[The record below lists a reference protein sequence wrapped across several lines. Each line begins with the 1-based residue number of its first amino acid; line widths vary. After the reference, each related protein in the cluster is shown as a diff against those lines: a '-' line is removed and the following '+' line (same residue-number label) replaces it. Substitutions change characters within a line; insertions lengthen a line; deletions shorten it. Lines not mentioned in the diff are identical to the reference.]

1 MTADYANVVLSH
13 IGNQLRLICGSISST
28 LKRKDVVVPCNVEL
42 GSASLCLLDCIHR
55 LERHLN
61 QLEKK
66 VK

>member
-1 MTADYANVVLSH
+1 MTGDYMTVVLSH
-13 IGNQLRLICGSISST
+13 ISNQLRHICGSISST
-28 LKRKDVVVPCNVEL
+28 LKRKDVVVPCNIEL

-55 LERHLN
+55 LEVHLN